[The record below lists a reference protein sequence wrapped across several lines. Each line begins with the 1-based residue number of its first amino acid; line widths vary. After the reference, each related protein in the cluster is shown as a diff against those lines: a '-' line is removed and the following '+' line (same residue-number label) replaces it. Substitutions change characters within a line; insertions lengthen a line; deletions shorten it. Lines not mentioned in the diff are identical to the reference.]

1 MLSTNQRPNL
11 REAALEILLLFYE
24 ALGDPEKE
32 FVNLLPGALD
42 MTPFL
47 PDFPADTHFRTKSLP
62 ADTVLIGRD
71 PKMTYSKE
79 ESLAL
84 INIYLQFMSEP
95 LRQAKF
101 QQWFGFLRQHILPTL
116 YPTICRQLGL
126 LDAADNSGF
135 TQHCPYEIQASIVH
149 YLQQWTSKEE
159 ISAWLWG
166 EQAALMLEIYRQAC
180 LMPATRHEDIK
191 KALFVFK
198 DCLFTNVPKTIPDN
212 LLVSF
217 RQWYWNHLTFI
228 VPESPL
234 TQDHY
239 KLIAESLN
247 LYDSVVAS
255 LWTVLSP
262 AVQEIILLTALDLAT
277 RALKRPDSG
286 GVDRLLCSVL
296 VDGLLMLWVNARVT
310 DPNLWRALQERL
322 RTFFHRKDAILQ
334 CKFKLIQL
342 TLVLENFMFSFD
354 AYNKYEFKKSKQQTK
369 RSESQ
374 FPDPILTFDIRPD
387 PVIKEKDWDWN
398 SAQLVWFNILEIF
411 RYTNGLEDP
420 GAYLESIDALTT
432 VAEMIVSAYERSDF
446 EEPELPLDAPPGTA
460 VPPSPSSRPSLSL
473 ISIFGPWLFEAAKRP
488 IVYAEGKA
496 LANRTLCRLVV
507 RQSHINL
514 PLSLL
519 AHFYDCVQV
528 SLLDFSCS
536 KAAWAILEHS
546 TGIFSSG
553 LPGANL
559 LIPYYLTEISKIFT
573 KVDHIPEKVRESA
586 LIIIGSL
593 ICMPKHFSGISIP
606 FDSESAKLYKLA
618 EPVVVAGVGP
628 AAAPGGSVTA
638 GPGNSTA
645 PGLGIGGG
653 SQPAASTGSS
663 NALSYADLKQ
673 RVLSLLTLVVLRE
686 PKTQLVCMALST
698 IHTFIM
704 SELHRPDATSSESV
718 LTLIRTVIT
727 CTLKEYRIAH
737 SALSCL
743 SGLAS
748 SHQKLHALDN
758 TIVSRICY
766 QLIVNITNRQSATSP
781 SVSQPGLELTMVAHY
796 EALQEWMMCV
806 PPSFYED
813 AKLVKRIFTS
823 IDVALKA
830 LDAVPTP
837 LSPSA
842 QALGSGSNSTAS
854 SGANTPVST
863 RLPAGSVSSG
873 SGAQLDSSG
882 GSSGAN
888 AAAGGAVTSTS
899 AYAPGQESSL
909 GPTGTKVRLRRAVE
923 QLLIY
928 MSNFSNNWP
937 LERHYDIFQS
947 QMIDY
952 IEDVG
957 EKAPNSAAAA
967 AAAATSNPSSPGNS
981 VSAGAGVA
989 LGAGATT
996 LTSTD
1001 ELPPPPPTAGVD
1013 PSTAATSLPPF
1024 VKETLWYTMNNEHVL
1039 SVIDFPQHKAEALDT
1054 NDQQALTYILYSS
1067 HYIYFFRAFLR
1078 DQGLADAVTLYHED
1092 EQYRASGADRRE
1104 VHLRIIALIKQA
1116 IAGHGI
1122 LSLDQ
1127 LSGLR
1132 AKLNQSADQQ
1142 LWHLLLA
1149 CFAQFKNSA
1158 YWSNS
1163 QEHIVRLTTRD
1174 SAGKYTWDWTPI
1186 AEWDQELR
1194 LRIATREARNTA
1206 SIVDG
1211 NFDLLGGQTWRMD
1224 ELSETAE
1231 PAQTQIPDFESLLTT
1246 FQQNPFGNSPD
1257 FFAPKQL
1264 MDETHA
1270 LMLEYSEAMNLQQ
1283 QFVDNKLAE
1292 KAAANAA
1299 AVAALYAN
1307 SPSSPHTGEVPRS
1320 PRGSAVVGMAPS
1332 SPRGSA
1338 SATVQSSQNSNQPI
1352 SASSASSSSVACEP
1366 PQPATLLSRTH
1377 LTKNF
1382 LKQFG
1387 FLTASKYSNFT
1398 LLDTENPRFKRLI
1411 KQFDSSTYGH
1421 EVTKIG
1427 LVYVKDGQENE
1438 RSMLRNEEAD
1448 ASRLYHEF
1456 VSGMTTI
1463 VPIARHCGYV
1473 GGLDR
1478 SGSVGTT
1485 LPYWRNTQTELV
1497 VHEVTRMPT
1506 VHKDPQQIL
1515 KKRHVGN
1522 DIIHVIW
1529 SEHCR
1534 DYKPQTIVSQ
1544 FNDAHIMIFPL
1555 PNGLF
1560 RIRVAQKR
1568 EVAPFGPLIHN
1579 MAITKDLLSI
1589 LARQTAITANSVVRF
1604 SHEQYMGQYAS
1615 RMKALCEIVG
1625 KNAKPGYSDY
1635 IAACFPTQEMPPV

>member
-1 MLSTNQRPNL
+1 MIVSPFLSSTRFDCDLTLTSTVRMLEAMLTTNQRPNL
-11 REAALEILLLFYE
+11 REAALEILLLFLE

-32 FVNLLPGALD
+32 FVALLPSALD

-47 PDFPADTHFRTKSLP
+47 PDFPGDTHFRAKPLP
-62 ADTVLIGRD
+62 AESVLIARD
-71 PKMTYSKE
+71 PKQTYSKE
-79 ESLAL
+79 ESLSL
-84 INIYLQFMSEP
+84 INIYLHFMTEP
-95 LRQAKF
+95 HRAPKF
-101 QQWFGFLRQHILPTL
+101 QQWFGILRQHILPTL

-126 LDAADNSGF
+126 LDAADDSGF
-135 TQHCPYEIQASIVH
+135 TQHCPYEIQASIIDN
-149 YLQQWTSKEE
+149 LQQWTAKEE
-159 ISAWLWG
+159 LSAFLWG
-166 EQAALMLEIYRQAC
+166 EQAALMLEIYRQSC
-180 LMPATRHEDIK
+180 LMPASRHEDIK
-191 KALFVFK
+191 KAFLVFK
-198 DCLFTNVPKTIPDN
+198 DCLFTNVPKTIPEN

-228 VPESPL
+228 VPETPL
-234 TQDHY
+234 NQDHY
-239 KLIAESLN
+239 KLIAESLH
-247 LYDSVVAS
+247 LYDSIVAS

-296 VDGLLMLWVNARVT
+296 VEGLLMLWVNARVT

-374 FPDPILTFDIRPD
+374 FPDPVLTFDVRPD

-432 VAEMIVSAYERSDF
+432 VAEMILGAYERSDF
-446 EEPELPLDAPPGTA
+446 EEPELPIDAPPGTVA
-460 VPPSPSSRPSLSL
+460 PPSPSSRPSLSL
-473 ISIFGPWLFEAAKRP
+473 VSIFGPWLFEAAKRP

-514 PLSLL
+514 PLTLL

-559 LIPYYLTEISKIFT
+559 LIPYYLTEISKIFS

-586 LIIIGSL
+586 LIIVSSL
-593 ICMPKHFSGISIP
+593 VCMPKHFNGLVIP
-606 FDSESAKLYKLA
+606 FDSESAKMYKLA
-618 EPVVVAGVGP
+618 EPVVVPGVGAATGAP
-628 AAAPGGSVTA
+628 NAAPTA
-638 GPGNSTA
+638 VQQSTA
-645 PGLGIGGG
+645 PAL
-653 SQPAASTGSS
+653 T
-663 NALSYADLKQ
+663 NALPFNDLKV
-673 RVLSLLTLVVLRE
+673 RVVNLLTLVVARE
-686 PKTQLVCMALST
+686 PKTQLVCMALSAIQT
-698 IHTFIM
+698 LIM
-704 SELHRPDATSSESV
+704 TEIGRPDASSSETV
-718 LTLIRTVIT
+718 LALIRTVIT

-748 SHQKLHALDN
+748 SHQKLHSLSP
-758 TIVSRICY
+758 TIVSRIIS
-766 QLIVNITNRQSATSP
+766 QLVVNITNRQSATSP
-781 SVSQPGLELTMVAHY
+781 TVSQPGLELTMVGHY
-796 EALQEWMMCV
+796 EALLEWMMLV
-806 PPSFYED
+806 APSFYED
-813 AKLVKRIFTS
+813 SKLIKRIFTS
-823 IDVALKA
+823 IDVALKS

-837 LSPSA
+837 LSP
-842 QALGSGSNSTAS
+842 TAAAAAAPLS
-854 SGANTPVST
+854 SRGQPGDTP
-863 RLPAGSVSSG
+863 A
-873 SGAQLDSSG
+873 
-882 GSSGAN
+882 GAN
-888 AAAGGAVTSTS
+888 AGGAGAAGS
-899 AYAPGQESSL
+899 AES
-909 GPTGTKVRLRRAVE
+909 GPTGSKVRLRRAVE
-923 QLLIY
+923 QLLVY

-937 LERHYDIFQS
+937 LEKHYDILQS
-947 QMIDY
+947 HMIDY
-952 IEDVG
+952 IEEAV

-967 AAAATSNPSSPGNS
+967 AAAAAAASGPSSPGSS
-981 VSAGAGVA
+981 VSAGAGNSA
-989 LGAGATT
+989 NP
-996 LTSTD
+996 D
-1001 ELPPPPPTAGVD
+1001 DLPPPPPGGAVD
-1013 PSTAATSLPPF
+1013 PSVLAPTSLPPF
-1024 VKETLWYTMNNEHVL
+1024 VKETLWYTMNNDLL
-1039 SVIDFPQHKAEALDT
+1039 SVIDFPSHKPEALDT
-1054 NDQQALTYILYSS
+1054 NEHQALAYVLGSS
-1067 HYIYFFRAFLR
+1067 HYIYFFRAFLKEY
-1078 DQGLADAVTLYHED
+1078 GIADAVSLYYED
-1092 EQYRASGADRRE
+1092 HQYQASGADRRE
-1104 VHLRIIALIKQA
+1104 VHLRIVVLIKQA
-1116 IAGHGI
+1116 
-1122 LSLDQ
+1122 LT
-1127 LSGLR
+1127 SGLFSPEL
-1132 AKLNQSADQQ
+1132 AADLHSRNTQTADIQ
-1142 LWHLLLA
+1142 LWYLLYA
-1149 CFAQFKNSA
+1149 SFIQFKASP

-1163 QEHIVRLTTRD
+1163 QEHIVRATTRD
-1174 SAGKYTWDWTPI
+1174 SAGKYTWDWSPCV
-1186 AEWDQELR
+1186 EWDSDLK
-1194 LRIATREARNTA
+1194 LRITAKEARNTA
-1206 SIVDG
+1206 AIVDG
-1211 NFDLLGGQTWRMD
+1211 SFDLMGGQLWRMD
-1224 ELSETAE
+1224 ELSETQD
-1231 PAQTQIPDFESLLTT
+1231 PAQTEIPDFESLLGT
-1246 FQQNPFGNSPD
+1246 FKSNPFGNSPD

-1270 LMLEYSEAMNLQQ
+1270 LMLEYAEAMNVQQ
-1283 QFVDNKLAE
+1283 GFVDTKLAE
-1292 KAAANAA
+1292 KAAANAQTQQQ
-1299 AVAALYAN
+1299 
-1307 SPSSPHTGEVPRS
+1307 SSQPEAPKS
-1320 PRGSAVVGMAPS
+1320 PRGLGAAPA
-1332 SPRGSA
+1332 SPRAPLSA
-1338 SATVQSSQNSNQPI
+1338 SVQSSQNSNQPI

-1387 FLTASKYSNFT
+1387 FLNASKYSNFT
-1398 LLDTENPRFKRLI
+1398 LLDTENARFKRLI

-1421 EVTKIG
+1421 EITKVG

-1438 RSMLRNEEAD
+1438 RSMLRNEEGD
-1448 ASRLYHEF
+1448 ASSLYHEF
-1456 VSGMTTI
+1456 VSGMATV

-1485 LPYWRNTQTELV
+1485 LPYWRCAQTELV

-1522 DIIHVIW
+1522 DIIHLIW

-1555 PNGLF
+1555 PNGLY

-1568 EVAPFGPLIHN
+1568 EVSPFGPLIHN
-1579 MAITKDLLSI
+1579 MAVTKDLLAL

-1625 KNAKPGYSDY
+1625 KNVKPGYHDY
-1635 IAACFPTQEMPPV
+1635 IGACFPAQEMHVQ